1 MKLNKQQIPPA
12 GYKEAVSLE
21 GGVCICSI
29 SILFGL
35 IGMKMGGVNMV
46 NTMLNTAY
54 TLLME
59 TVWYI
64 TAIAVVAGAL
74 SGVLAEFG
82 VISIANQLISPLM
95 YPLYRLPGA
104 SIISVFATY
113 FSDNPAVLTLCD
125 DQRFRGYFKRYQL
138 PALTNLGTAFG
149 MGLIISV
156 FLISLPLAD
165 GGSFASAVMIG
176 NVAAVI
182 GSIVSTRL
190 MISRTS
196 RFYGTEQ
203 GFENEGGLQVD
214 LIRYR
219 KVREGTRANR
229 LLNALLEGGQSG
241 VKMGVAIIPGVLI
254 ICTIVLMLTNGPGE
268 GGDIHRGGL
277 RGRCIFPLARRK
289 IKFYFCSALWIFFP
303 GGNIRAGNFT
313 WFCRGGNQPD
323 SCHGGRRVGPCQ
335 RHCCIY
341 RHVHVLERISQHPC
355 CHDGQPE
362 REAVYRNSHCLPYHR
377 RIMCRDFSES
387 AVPDVDD
394 VTIR

>member
-29 SILFGL
+29 SILFGI
-35 IGMKMGGVNMV
+35 IGIKMGGVNMV

-54 TLLME
+54 SLLME

-82 VISIANQLISPLM
+82 VISIANRLISPLM

-125 DQRFRGYFKRYQL
+125 DVRFRRYFKRYQL

-156 FLISLPLAD
+156 FLVSLPLAD
-165 GGSFASAVMIG
+165 GGSFTSAVMIG
-176 NVAAVI
+176 NIAAVI
-182 GSIVSTRL
+182 GSIISTRL

-196 RFYGTEQ
+196 RFYG
-203 GFENEGGLQVD
+203 V
-214 LIRYR
+214 
-219 KVREGTRANR
+219 
-229 LLNALLEGGQSG
+229 
-241 VKMGVAIIPGVLI
+241 
-254 ICTIVLMLTNGPGE
+254 
-268 GGDIHRGGL
+268 
-277 RGRCIFPLARRK
+277 
-289 IKFYFCSALWIFFP
+289 
-303 GGNIRAGNFT
+303 
-313 WFCRGGNQPD
+313 
-323 SCHGGRRVGPCQ
+323 
-335 RHCCIY
+335 
-341 RHVHVLERISQHPC
+341 
-355 CHDGQPE
+355 
-362 REAVYRNSHCLPYHR
+362 
-377 RIMCRDFSES
+377 
-387 AVPDVDD
+387 
-394 VTIR
+394 